1 MCKLQLHLPY
11 GVMSN
16 KISHSGVVDSIADGV
31 VKVRILQTSACAAC
45 KVAGMCHASE
55 SKEKMIDVRCDDASA
70 YAKGQSVV
78 VTASPQ
84 IAARATLLGFGIPLL
99 ILVMVLITVLGVT
112 GNEGAAALLALV
124 ALAPYYIVLWLL
136 RERMGRSVSF
146 QIEELKN

>member
-1 MCKLQLHLPY
+1 
-11 GVMSN
+11 MSN

-112 GNEGAAALLALV
+112 GNEGAAALSALV